1 MIRVA
6 TDWHLWK
13 YDDKSKTCKRRKSYD
28 AILADAKKEMQPDD
42 IFLYLGDLTDGEF
55 STPNKIEGILS
66 DMPGYKIMVLG
77 NNDTLDRQD
86 YLNAGFDKVVDC
98 ASLGNLL
105 FTHHPCYV
113 GPGQLNVHGHNH
125 GKPNPNTS
133 AQNIDA
139 WTKDRS
145 VIPLEDVLT
154 GNMPDTAIDIA
165 SNQWRE
171 IRKGNHESYVS
182 EPFDLKELYLNGV
195 DGHPVDESVFP
206 KEKARAPEEEKE
218 ARKTYLKEIDTI
230 CEAYFNET
238 LEYRLSSHPKGK
250 YITLYH
256 GSPTQGLKYIEPN
269 SFNRGTRFSKTR
281 MSSFWAIDPKVALL
295 MGYWSLLAKNIPN
308 FNDKN
313 WYMDFDRKK
322 FVIPE
327 MMQGV
332 IYRVTHLKNPVISL
346 YIATVPAK
354 YIGRGH
360 DIKVDEYTLDMP
372 VAPHHEARVPIS
384 KIEDTF
390 LEVVAD
396 RTYFE
401 FIAKHGESHRAQKK
415 SFRDRLVYLT
425 GQPLTNRRTDYLD
438 DMDAAKK
445 YGSPIIDRQIR
456 KNPNFIIEGIT
467 INEVLFQDFEDAKD
481 FETDDDVA
489 KSKQDPDRE
498 TTYRIKFKKKQVG
511 PKNELSVDESVN
523 PDTLQEASDDDY
535 VLEET
540 QSIIALTQPLMQDEM
555 HEAMM
560 KMLRDSGIEESSML
574 EAVRGYKRK
583 KVQNITKGQYTKS
596 NARRNARKPK
606 DELDSSSIFEGIRR
620 SVSIDKANS
629 MIVIK
634 GINYQK
640 TLARIKNMYN
650 TKRVNKLFDPTYSKW
665 SLFLYNN
672 EQITKGEMKII
683 DLKVPLFFALE
694 LQQIFYDLADYYQ
707 LSYYED
713 IANLIQ
719 KKTWISN
726 VDKPVQQSEVN
737 LSALKQFTIQPLD
750 YQMGYINEY
759 FTITR
764 CYNFDGHILTFK
776 PGYGKTFTAVCIAEV
791 APDVDHMVVVCPN
804 SIKENWAYEIK
815 SYYKKYQNNEQLWKD
830 EVYVEG
836 ISRYKFNK
844 AKNKWIIVNQESI
857 SKIYS
862 KVSSDNTM
870 IIVDESHYFRNMDG
884 VRVKELLKLKDLTK
898 ATEILMMSGTPIKA
912 SPDEII
918 PALLMIDPM
927 FTYDLA
933 KIYKSAFA
941 TDNTALER
949 VIKSRFGIVMYSV
962 EGDVLKLPERHIENL
977 QLSVKN
983 DERYALHIVHAKISE
998 RYQYYY
1004 AKLGTT
1010 AEGYKEEFREI
1021 VKKYSTADKDL
1032 TRQYIKFV
1040 DDGSNHFSV
1049 HESKADIYRS
1059 FLKEY
1064 VYPNIDNSE
1073 EKKHV
1078 KDVVANYVYMSAKA
1092 RGLAMGEI
1100 MPPLYNGVN
1109 IQMWDENEQLLLDMI
1124 NNNLKKTII
1133 FTPYVKVAQHITDR
1147 LEKNKIGV
1155 VKITGATHG
1164 NRMDL
1169 LQKFRKSDDIDV
1181 LVATDKTMGVGVTL
1195 VEASQVFFF
1204 GVPWRSSDFEQASDR
1219 VYRIGQTSEVFIY
1232 KVLLKCQNGY
1242 ENITTRQNDVMEWSA
1257 TMTSAYS
1264 GGSRKIEDLEFTPDS
1279 LQEAGTAI
1287 QRAVA
1292 YWGDEDPDPI
1302 YGPESLETDWRK
1314 NGDSKTGKVDEEDVD
1329 DISESISP
1337 STKLYPVYITL
1348 FSNDTGFGFL
1358 IRSATHSDYTHA
1370 TVSLDSTMNNMYS
1383 FNNVPYSGK
1392 LGFCRESIWSPQY
1405 RKNRFFTVYVTFVDK
1420 KGRDKIQKRIDNFV
1434 KNYDKYS
1441 YNTIGLF
1448 QYYLRFKNE
1457 KNHDENTKTRW
1468 FCSEFV
1474 AGCLDSSD
1482 ETMGFENTFLAPEDL
1497 RKRPN
1502 VFNLGNFK
1510 VDTFDEDILK
1520 KRTAKA
1526 EAKFRKQDNFLL
1538 ESTINEG
1545 AIVYDDEDDP
1555 VLLEAIKKAPRVS
1568 KKEIGKYTFNVDW
1581 KALFDNFKELF
1592 PKNDPNT
1599 RFDLFGLIITNF
1611 IVPSKTKINEVT
1623 SQIIAQMKRIANTIK
1638 GGFITLIDASTSVIF
1653 YHNDKGDGAFHYPDG
1668 EAIQEANN
1676 EIITEAATFAE
1687 VKSIVDRI
1695 PKSEHHYFYHGSRF
1709 KDSPYVA
1716 YREVAYKNPAKKT
1729 GGAFIEAYIF
1739 DDAPDI
1745 AILVIAA
1752 EPDARGVG
1760 LTDRLIKNAIKALKK
1775 RGVKKLIW
1783 RADNDNAH
1791 SIKLAERNGFV
1802 DKTDVKKNPD
1812 QKRYEMI
1819 LEAAGSA
1826 PDKDNDGL
1834 AEVVKMNRMLNKF
1847 EYGLST
1853 SGKKDIKTNATGKE
1867 YDNKYRLATP
1877 EQFLKQEGGICWDF
1891 AAYEAYHF
1899 KKYAP
1904 SLKYTAWY
1912 IVFDAPPYYPTH
1924 TFLTVKVGNYYVLPE
1939 SSFRRIQGVWVSKS
1953 EMDLVNFIIHSMG
1966 EHTKG
1971 LLEHEYALF
1980 KYNALDRKTYGMGS
1994 GEFMNYI
2001 EKVGKEVHFKYNPNF
2016 NVTKLKGTK
2025 LDEAINDTPDDP
2037 DSDLERVDG
2046 THFQLHMSGDPLNG
2060 DDIDDD
2066 WTITDDN
2073 VDENA
2078 IIQVP
2083 DRPYIL
2089 IPILD
2094 NGHVYY
2100 ETGEVKFFVGWL
2112 EDLYT
2117 KLNHRFENGE
2127 VTSDV
2132 IEYYAKIRYLIGAL
2146 NKLIVLADHK
2156 VSQYTLDTVQ
2166 QTIDTAETFLRNFAD
2181 NCLKLH
2187 LDWKSISNKIEL
2199 AYEKYKR
2206 QLRDDCTVDMALGK
2220 QALMFVVVR

>member
-133 AQNIDA
+133 AQNVDA

-154 GNMPDTAIDIA
+154 GNMPDTAIDIT

-218 ARKTYLKEIDTI
+218 ARETYLKEIGTI

-332 IYRVTHLKNPVISL
+332 IYRITHLKNAVISL

-396 RTYFE
+396 RTYFD
-401 FIAKHGESHRAQKK
+401 FIAKHGESHKAQKK

-467 INEVLFQDFEDAKD
+467 INEVLFQDFEDTKD
-481 FETDDDVA
+481 FETDDEVA

-511 PKNELSVDESVN
+511 SKNELSVDESVN
-523 PDTLQEASDDDY
+523 LDTLQEASDADY

-540 QSIIALTQPLMQDEM
+540 QSVIELTQPLMQDEM

-560 KMLRDSGIEESSML
+560 KMLRDSGIEESSIL

-583 KVQNITKGQYTKS
+583 KVQNITKGQYAKP

-726 VDKPVQQSEVN
+726 VGKPVQQSEVN

-857 SKIYS
+857 SKIYG

-1040 DDGSNHFSV
+1040 DDGSNYLSV

-1133 FTPYVKVAQHITDR
+1133 FTPYVKVAQHIADR

-1264 GGSRKIEDLEFTPDS
+1264 GGSRKIEDLEFTPGS

-1348 FSNDTGFGFL
+1348 FSNDTNFGKL
-1358 IRSATHSDYTHA
+1358 IRKATGSEYSHA
-1370 TVSLDSTMNNMYS
+1370 TVALDPTMNNMYS
-1383 FNNVPYSGK
+1383 FSDIPYNEARFFCA
-1392 LGFCRESIWSPQY
+1392 GFVRESIWSPEY
-1405 RKNRFFTVYVTFVDK
+1405 IKNRHFRVLLTFVDK
-1420 KGRDKIQKRIDNFV
+1420 KGRDKIQRKIDNFI
-1434 KNYDKYS
+1434 KNYEKYN
-1441 YNTIGLF
+1441 YNDIGLV
-1448 QYYLRFKNE
+1448 QYYFKFKNK
-1457 KNHDENTKTRW
+1457 KNHDESKKLRW

-1474 AGCLDSSD
+1474 SAVVNSSD
-1482 ETMGFENTFLAPEDL
+1482 ETIGFENILASPEDL
-1497 RKRPN
+1497 LSKPN
-1502 VFNLGNFK
+1502 VFDLGKFTIPNFK
-1510 VDTFDEDILK
+1510 EEDLVK
-1520 KRTAKA
+1520 KTKEA
-1526 EAKFRKQDNFLL
+1526 EKKFRKFWNMQDTPIF
-1538 ESTINEG
+1538 ESAGEDGEPIDENVLNEIFG
-1545 AIVYDDEDDP
+1545 R
-1555 VLLEAIKKAPRVS
+1555 KKK
-1568 KKEIGKYTFNVDW
+1568 KKEKFNERDVQKYTFNLDW
-1581 KALFDNFKELF
+1581 KHLYEQFMAIF
-1592 PKNDPNT
+1592 PKNDPAT
-1599 RFDLFGLIITNF
+1599 RFDLFQVIVRSFLIPTKAAATNVTEQ
-1611 IVPSKTKINEVT
+1611 IVN
-1623 SQIIAQMKRIANTIK
+1623 QMKRIANVVK
-1638 GGFITLIDASTSVIF
+1638 NGFIKMVDTATSVIF
-1653 YHNDKGDGAFHYPDG
+1653 YHNDKGDGAFRYPDG

-1676 EIITEAATFAE
+1676 EF
-1687 VKSIVDRI
+1687 V
-1695 PKSEHHYFYHGSRF
+1695 
-1709 KDSPYVA
+1709 
-1716 YREVAYKNPAKKT
+1716 
-1729 GGAFIEAYIF
+1729 
-1739 DDAPDI
+1739 
-1745 AILVIAA
+1745 
-1752 EPDARGVG
+1752 VG
-1760 LTDRLIKNAIKALKK
+1760 D
-1775 RGVKKLIW
+1775 
-1783 RADNDNAH
+1783 
-1791 SIKLAERNGFV
+1791 E
-1802 DKTDVKKNPD
+1802 
-1812 QKRYEMI
+1812 
-1819 LEAAGSA
+1819 
-1826 PDKDNDGL
+1826 L

-1847 EYGLST
+1847 EYGLSA

-1867 YDNKYRLATP
+1867 YDNKYRLAAP
-1877 EQFLKQEGGICWDF
+1877 EQFLKQEGGVCWDF

-1953 EMDLVNFIIHSMG
+1953 EMDLVNFIVYSMN

-1971 LLEHEYALF
+1971 LLKHEYALF

-2001 EKVGKEVHFKYNPNF
+2001 EKAGKEVHFKYNPNF

-2066 WTITDDN
+2066 WTITDNN
-2073 VDENA
+2073 VDENT

-2100 ETGEVKFFVGWL
+2100 ETEEVKFFVGWL

-2187 LDWKSISNKIEL
+2187 LDWKTISNKIEL